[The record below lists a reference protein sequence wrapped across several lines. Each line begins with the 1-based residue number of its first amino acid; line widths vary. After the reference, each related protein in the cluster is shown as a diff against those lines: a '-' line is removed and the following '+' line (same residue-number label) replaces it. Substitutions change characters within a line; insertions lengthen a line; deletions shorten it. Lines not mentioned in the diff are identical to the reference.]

1 MTQRDIDELDARIFS
16 GDMSDEEYYGTLRD
30 EVSRLHPELDYTEL
44 ENMLAIQLKTLA
56 VDTQFSAGMFESEP
70 PDEVGERKFDEIGE
84 KGSEQHDDA
93 ADGAEAESL
102 PAGESD
108 GAEAESLPA
117 GESDGAEE
125 DSDASGEK
133 SGGDDDGN
141 GGSQDDED
149 DGGGEDDNRMI
160 WWNFQWVPKWFLGLD
175 TRVLSDENGKPVFVG
190 SDTVPVLTNGE
201 QQKQIEAN

>member
-1 MTQRDIDELDARIFS
+1 MTQRDIDELDVRIFS

-30 EVSRLHPELDYTEL
+30 EVTRLHPELDYTEL

-56 VDTQFSAGMFESEP
+56 VDTQLSAGMFESEP
-70 PDEVGERKFDEIGE
+70 PDEAGERKFDEIGE
-84 KGSEQHDDA
+84 KGSEQYDDA
-93 ADGAEAESL
+93 ADGTEAESL
-102 PAGESD
+102 PAGEN
-108 GAEAESLPA
+108 ESA
-117 GESDGAEE
+117 DE

-133 SGGDDDGN
+133 SGGDDDNDDDSN
-141 GGSQDDED
+141 GGVSRDDED
-149 DGGGEDDNRMI
+149 GRGGEDDQMI

>member
-16 GDMSDEEYYGTLRD
+16 GDMSDEEYYLTLRD
-30 EVSRLHPELDYTEL
+30 EVSRLHPELDYAEL

-56 VDTQFSAGMFESEP
+56 VDTRLSAGMFESEP
-70 PDEVGERKFDEIGE
+70 PDEAGGREFDEIGE

-102 PAGESD
+102 PAGES
-108 GAEAESLPA
+108 ESA
-117 GESDGAEE
+117 DE
-125 DSDASGEK
+125 DSDAPGEK
-133 SGGDDDGN
+133 SGGGDGGN
-141 GGSQDDED
+141 GGASQDDED
-149 DGGGEDDNRMI
+149 GGGGEADDQMI

-190 SDTVPVLTNGE
+190 SDAVPALTNGE
-201 QQKQIEAN
+201 QQKRIEAN

>member
-16 GDMSDEEYYGTLRD
+16 GDMSDEEYYLTLRD
-30 EVSRLHPELDYTEL
+30 EVSRLHPELDYAEL

-56 VDTQFSAGMFESEP
+56 VDTRLSAGVFESEP
-70 PDEVGERKFDEIGE
+70 PDEAGGREFDEIGE

-93 ADGAEAESL
+93 ADGTEAESL
-102 PAGESD
+102 PAGES
-108 GAEAESLPA
+108 ESA
-117 GESDGAEE
+117 DE

-141 GGSQDDED
+141 GGASQDDED
-149 DGGGEDDNRMI
+149 GGGGEADDQMI

-190 SDTVPVLTNGE
+190 SDTVP
-201 QQKQIEAN
+201 A

>member
-16 GDMSDEEYYGTLRD
+16 GDMSDEEYYLTLRD
-30 EVSRLHPELDYTEL
+30 EVSRLHPELDYAEL

-56 VDTQFSAGMFESEP
+56 VDTRLSAGVFESEP
-70 PDEVGERKFDEIGE
+70 PDEAGGRKFDEIGE

-93 ADGAEAESL
+93 ADGTEAESL
-102 PAGESD
+102 PAGES
-108 GAEAESLPA
+108 ESA
-117 GESDGAEE
+117 DE

-133 SGGDDDGN
+133 SGGGDDGN
-141 GGSQDDED
+141 GGVSQDDED
-149 DGGGEDDNRMI
+149 GGGGEDDDQMI
-160 WWNFQWVPKWFLGLD
+160 WWSFQWVPKWFLGLD

-190 SDTVPVLTNGE
+190 SDTVPALTNGE

>member
-16 GDMSDEEYYGTLRD
+16 GDMSDEEYYLTLRD
-30 EVSRLHPELDYTEL
+30 EVSRLHPELDYAEL

-56 VDTQFSAGMFESEP
+56 VDTRLSAGMFESEP
-70 PDEVGERKFDEIGE
+70 PDEAGGREFDEIGE

-93 ADGAEAESL
+93 ADGTEAESL
-102 PAGESD
+102 PAGEN
-108 GAEAESLPA
+108 ESA
-117 GESDGAEE
+117 DE

-133 SGGDDDGN
+133 SGGGDGGN
-141 GGSQDDED
+141 GGASQDDED
-149 DGGGEDDNRMI
+149 GGGGEADDQMI

-190 SDTVPVLTNGE
+190 SDAVPALTNGE
-201 QQKQIEAN
+201 QQKRIEAN

>member
-16 GDMSDEEYYGTLRD
+16 GDMSDEEYYLTLRD
-30 EVSRLHPELDYTEL
+30 EVSRLHPELDYAEL

-56 VDTQFSAGMFESEP
+56 VDTRLSAGMFESEP
-70 PDEVGERKFDEIGE
+70 PDEAGERKFDEIGG
-84 KGSEQHDDA
+84 KGSEQYDDA
-93 ADGAEAESL
+93 ADGTEAESL
-102 PAGESD
+102 PAGES
-108 GAEAESLPA
+108 ESA
-117 GESDGAEE
+117 DE

-133 SGGDDDGN
+133 SGGDDDNDDDSN
-141 GGSQDDED
+141 GGVSRDDED
-149 DGGGEDDNRMI
+149 GRGGEDDQMI

-190 SDTVPVLTNGE
+190 SDAVPALTNGE

>member
-56 VDTQFSAGMFESEP
+56 VDTQLSAGMFESEP

-84 KGSEQHDDA
+84 RGSEQYDDAA

-102 PAGESD
+102 PAGES
-108 GAEAESLPA
+108 ESA
-117 GESDGAEE
+117 DE

-133 SGGDDDGN
+133 SGGDPDGN
-141 GGSQDDED
+141 GGGQDDED

>member
-16 GDMSDEEYYGTLRD
+16 GDMSDEEYYLTLRD
-30 EVSRLHPELDYTEL
+30 EVSRLHPELDYAEL

-56 VDTQFSAGMFESEP
+56 VDTRLSAGMFESEP
-70 PDEVGERKFDEIGE
+70 PDEAGGREFDEIGE

-102 PAGESD
+102 PAGES
-108 GAEAESLPA
+108 ESA
-117 GESDGAEE
+117 DE
-125 DSDASGEK
+125 DSDAPGEK
-133 SGGDDDGN
+133 SGGGDDGN
-141 GGSQDDED
+141 GGVSQDDED
-149 DGGGEDDNRMI
+149 GGGGEADDQMI

-190 SDTVPVLTNGE
+190 SDAVPALTNGE
-201 QQKQIEAN
+201 QQKRIEAN

>member
-44 ENMLAIQLKTLA
+44 ENMLAIQLKMLA
-56 VDTQFSAGMFESEP
+56 VDTQLSAGMFESEP

-84 KGSEQHDDA
+84 RGSEQHADA

-102 PAGESD
+102 PAGESE
-108 GAEAESLPA
+108 GA
-117 GESDGAEE
+117 DE

-141 GGSQDDED
+141 GGGSQDDED